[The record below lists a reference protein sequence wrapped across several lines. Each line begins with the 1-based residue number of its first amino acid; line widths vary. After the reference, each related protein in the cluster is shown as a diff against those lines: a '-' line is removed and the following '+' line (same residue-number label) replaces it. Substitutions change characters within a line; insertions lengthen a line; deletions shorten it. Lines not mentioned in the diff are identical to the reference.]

1 MRTSNEE
8 RWNASSKKKIAIYTR
23 IRNET
28 VGKKAASAYDYYRDK
43 ETGEIYLVPD
53 EGQGDAIP
61 TGLGK

>member
-1 MRTSNEE
+1 VERILKKEDSNIH
-8 RWNASSKKKIAIYTR
+8 KDK
-23 IRNET
+23 NET
-28 VGKKAASAYDYYRDK
+28 VGKKAAGAYDYYRDK